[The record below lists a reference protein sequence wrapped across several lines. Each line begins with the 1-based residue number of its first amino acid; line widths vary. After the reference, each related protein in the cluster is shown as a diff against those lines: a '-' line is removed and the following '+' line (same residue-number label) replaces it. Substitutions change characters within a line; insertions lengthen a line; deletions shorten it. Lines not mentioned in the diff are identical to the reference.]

1 MGTAVIVG
9 QNMPDKILDCVVDM
23 HDRTIMFEPVPQAA
37 EACRKRYATQPK
49 AIVIEAACGEE
60 HGKCVFNLYN
70 TDGLSSSLG
79 NITAQA
85 EGTWRNVDFSNTTPI
100 HVQVVRLDH
109 VLQMLGVTQID
120 CLVIDA
126 QGMDFAILK
135 TLEPMI
141 NNGMIGYIQL
151 EADGAGCCHYTGTPD
166 NSEAAILQWMSQF
179 EQYEA
184 SRLPGRMVEQPDL
197 VFTLKE

>member
-1 MGTAVIVG
+1 
-9 QNMPDKILDCVVDM
+9 
-23 HDRTIMFEPVPQAA
+23 
-37 EACRKRYATQPK
+37 
-49 AIVIEAACGEE
+49 
-60 HGKCVFNLYN
+60 
-70 TDGLSSSLG
+70 
-79 NITAQA
+79 
-85 EGTWRNVDFSNTTPI
+85 
-100 HVQVVRLDH
+100 
-109 VLQMLGVTQID
+109 
-120 CLVIDA
+120 
-126 QGMDFAILK
+126 MDFAILK

-141 NNGMIGYIQL
+141 NDGMIGYIQL